1 MLCLNTARRISIAP
15 MMDWTDRHDRYFLR
29 QISRHCLLYTEMVS
43 TGALLHGD
51 TARFLNFDKAEH
63 PLALQIGGNDPDA
76 LAACAVLAQDWG
88 YDEINI
94 NVGCPSDRVQAAR
107 FGACLMAEPEL
118 VARGVK
124 AMRAAC
130 DIPVTVKTR
139 IGIDEQDDYAF
150 VHGFID
156 TVAAAG
162 CEVFI
167 VHARKAWLSG
177 LSPKQNREIPPLRY
191 DVVARLKQ
199 DFPGLSFVLNGGI
212 TDLAMASEHLQ
223 SFDGVMLGRAAYQ
236 NPYLLAAVDTQFF
249 GSTNPAPTREAVLE
263 GMIPYIRRELAAG
276 VPLKCITRH
285 MLGLFQGEAGAKAW
299 RRTLSEQAPRKDAD
313 LDVVYA
319 ALSHVLDSASSER
332 LMAA

>member
-1 MLCLNTARRISIAP
+1 
-15 MMDWTDRHDRYFLR
+15 
-29 QISRHCLLYTEMVS
+29 YTEMVS

-51 TARFLNFDKAEH
+51 KERFLAFDKAEH
-63 PLALQIGGNDPDA
+63 PVALQVGGNDPTA
-76 LAACAVLAQDWG
+76 LAACAVLAQEWG

-118 VARGVK
+118 VATGVK
-124 AMRAAC
+124 AMRTAC

-150 VHGFID
+150 VHHFID
-156 TVAAAG
+156 TVANAG

-191 DVVARLKQ
+191 DVVAQLKQ
-199 DFPGLSFVLNGGI
+199 DFPELVFVLNGGI
-212 TDLAMASEHLQ
+212 TDLEMAAKHLET
-223 SFDGVMLGRAAYQ
+223 FDGVMLGRAAYQ
-236 NPYLLAAVDTQFF
+236 NPYLLASVDQQFY
-249 GSTNPAPTREAVLE
+249 GSQGSIPSRETILE
-263 GMIPYIRRELAAG
+263 RMLPYIRAELAAG

-285 MLGLFQGEAGAKAW
+285 MLGLFQGQPGAKAW
-299 RRTLSEQAPRKDAD
+299 RRTLSEQAPRQDAD
-313 LDVVYA
+313 IDVVYT
-319 ALSHVLDSASSER
+319 ALAHVLDQSSSQR
-332 LMAA
+332 LIAA

>member
-1 MLCLNTARRISIAP
+1 

-29 QISRHCLLYTEMVS
+29 QISKHCLLYTEMVS

-51 TARFLNFDKAEH
+51 KERFLAFDKAEH
-63 PLALQIGGNDPDA
+63 PVALQVGGNDPTA
-76 LAACAVLAQDWG
+76 LAACAVLAQEWG

-118 VARGVK
+118 VATGVK
-124 AMRAAC
+124 AMRTAC

-150 VHGFID
+150 VHHFID
-156 TVAAAG
+156 TVANAG

-191 DVVARLKQ
+191 DVVAQLKQ
-199 DFPGLSFVLNGGI
+199 DFPELVFVLNGGI
-212 TDLAMASEHLQ
+212 TDLEMAAKHLET
-223 SFDGVMLGRAAYQ
+223 FDGVMLGRAAYQ
-236 NPYLLAAVDTQFF
+236 NPYLLASVDQQFY
-249 GSTNPAPTREAVLE
+249 GSQGSIPSRETILE
-263 GMIPYIRRELAAG
+263 RMLPYIRAELAAG

-285 MLGLFQGEAGAKAW
+285 MLGLFQGQPGAKAW
-299 RRTLSEQAPRKDAD
+299 RRTLSEQAPRQDAD
-313 LDVVYA
+313 IDVVYT
-319 ALSHVLDSASSER
+319 ALAHVLDQSSSQR
-332 LMAA
+332 LIAA